1 MDGASSIQ
9 SADLSWLDKP
19 DVFRVNRLD
28 AHSDHRCY
36 ATQDEAERDS
46 SGLIMPLDGTWKFK
60 YSPNPQ
66 ARPVGFHQL
75 AEAPA
80 DFDDIAVPGHIE
92 MAGYDKNQYINTMYP
107 WEGRKY
113 RRPAGLTPDDPG
125 IGTFSDADDNPVGS
139 YMRTFTLPEHM
150 RGQRIHV
157 VFEGVEQAFYLWL
170 NGHFVGYA
178 EDTFTPSEFD
188 LTPYINET
196 GANTIACEVF
206 KRSTAA
212 WIEDQ
217 DFFRFF
223 GIFRPVNL
231 VALPQIHLDGIGYFY
246 PTLTAT
252 EEIAA
257 DTPRRNMKIKLKAI
271 RFRSDQKLKNSI
283 GLIKVKQLKKNFHS
297 SKLSEVEIDMLLKE
311 YFSTHQMMQRR
322 DFQSLC
328 GMVRSTAMIHIRRIC
343 REGKLQNIG
352 LRNQPIYVP
361 VPGFYGTSRDQPTL
375 R

>member
-1 MDGASSIQ
+1 MAILFDWYENPVSPDQPKKKRFHPRIAYNGQVDTDEMRSKIQ
-9 SADLSWLDKP
+9 SRCTLNEV
-19 DVFRVNRLD
+19 DVTAVLD
-28 AHSDHRCY
+28 ALS
-36 ATQDEAERDS
+36 
-46 SGLIMPLDGTWKFK
+46 
-60 YSPNPQ
+60 
-66 ARPVGFHQL
+66 
-75 AEAPA
+75 
-80 DFDDIAVPGHIE
+80 
-92 MAGYDKNQYINTMYP
+92 
-107 WEGRKY
+107 
-113 RRPAGLTPDDPG
+113 
-125 IGTFSDADDNPVGS
+125 
-139 YMRTFTLPEHM
+139 
-150 RGQRIHV
+150 
-157 VFEGVEQAFYLWL
+157 
-170 NGHFVGYA
+170 
-178 EDTFTPSEFD
+178 
-188 LTPYINET
+188 
-196 GANTIACEVF
+196 
-206 KRSTAA
+206 
-212 WIEDQ
+212 
-217 DFFRFF
+217 
-223 GIFRPVNL
+223 
-231 VALPQIHLDGIGYFY
+231 HLDGIGYFY

-343 REGKLQNIG
+343 QEGKLQNLG